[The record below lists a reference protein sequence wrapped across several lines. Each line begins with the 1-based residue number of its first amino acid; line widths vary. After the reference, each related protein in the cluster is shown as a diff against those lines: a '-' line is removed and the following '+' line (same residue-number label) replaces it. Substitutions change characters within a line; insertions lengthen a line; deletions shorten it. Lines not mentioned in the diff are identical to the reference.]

1 MGTRDPF
8 HLQNV
13 QTQALESFTL
23 LFSGYRDPI
32 PEIKRPEFEVDH
44 SSYSNAEAKNE
55 WSCDFTPLVRL
66 LEADKFHLLFSLSKT
81 VSEYEYEYVLY
92 VQRNFPQFLWFSG

>member
-13 QTQALESFTL
+13 QTQALESFNL

-32 PEIKRPEFEVDH
+32 PEINRPEFEVDH

-66 LEADKFHLLFSLSKT
+66 LEADRENFIKT
-81 VSEYEYEYVLY
+81 VSEYPRHVRTLCSAQLSEILMV
-92 VQRNFPQFLWFSG
+92 FGII